1 MAANILV
8 GVMTAAAVAWLIWV
22 EMNSRRNMAKQNAA
36 APAEDVEVNPQ
47 PGRRKTV
54 TRR

>member
-8 GVMTAAAVAWLIWV
+8 AVMTAAAVTWLIWA

-36 APAEDVEVNPQ
+36 EPVEDVEVNPQ
-47 PGRRKTV
+47 PSRRKAS

>member
-22 EMNSRRNMAKQNAA
+22 EMNSRRNMASQNASRPIEA
-36 APAEDVEVNPQ
+36 VETNPQ
-47 PGRRKTV
+47 RGRRKTL